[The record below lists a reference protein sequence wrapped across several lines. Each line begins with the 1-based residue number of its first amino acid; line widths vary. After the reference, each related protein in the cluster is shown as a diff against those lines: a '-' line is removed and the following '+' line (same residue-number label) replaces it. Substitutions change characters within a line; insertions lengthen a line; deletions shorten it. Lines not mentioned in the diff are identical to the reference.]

1 MLGAVRNRTTTGTGQ
16 LARGPIDPDPEPAL
30 RPGVCAHDGNT
41 PDARIVSL
49 CATMTSPPSPRR
61 AGPAAP
67 PTTSRLAR
75 AAAGLAAVA
84 TLLSLALFAAACG
97 DEGDGNGNDAPPAP
111 VGSVEVIW
119 DFALQ
124 DGGPSTCSGV
134 GAAEIFVFVG
144 GRRSDAARAQAPDG
158 GTPPPVT
165 CDDAQSEVWTQLVE
179 DTLPVVIQ
187 VYGTTGQILAEHVT
201 TVRVVPQMRTTVEHT
216 FAIGGTG
223 PSRGDLRLTWNIDGL
238 PAADACGPAGAVTV
252 AFATQPGSI
261 EALEFSAPCEN
272 GAVDLEDLRVGNY
285 ILRARLLDAQDEV
298 LAIDQQSPTVRP
310 DAQASAGY
318 RFNLESLGRARL
330 HATWTI
336 EGLPPDIACD
346 AEGLSEVEVRFQRLN
361 LEDLEWIVAETATA
375 ACSAGS
381 VTFDDLIDSGRPR
394 LELLLLEEVLG
405 APVIVTTTVTEPFDL
420 PAGETSTVSVDF
432 VLDF

>member
-1 MLGAVRNRTTTGTGQ
+1 
-16 LARGPIDPDPEPAL
+16 
-30 RPGVCAHDGNT
+30 
-41 PDARIVSL
+41 
-49 CATMTSPPSPRR
+49 MTSPHFPRR

-67 PTTSRLAR
+67 PTASRLAR

-97 DEGDGNGNDAPPAP
+97 DGEDGTGNGAPPAP
-111 VGSVEVIW
+111 VGSVEVRW
-119 DFALQ
+119 SFARQ
-124 DGGPSTCSGV
+124 DGGASTCDAV

-144 GRRSDAARAQAPDG
+144 GRRSDAARALAPDG

-165 CDDAQSEVWTQLVE
+165 CDDAQSEIWTQLVE

-187 VYGTTGQILAEHVT
+187 VYGTTGQILAEHTT
-201 TVRVVPQMRTTVEHT
+201 TVRVVPQMRATVEHT

-238 PAADACGPAGAVTV
+238 QAAEACGPAGGVTV

-261 EALEFSAPCEN
+261 EDLELSAPCEN
-272 GAVDLEDLRVGNY
+272 GTVDVEDLRVGNY
-285 ILRARLLDAQDEV
+285 ILRARLLDAQGDTLGV
-298 LAIDQQSPTVRP
+298 DQQSPSVRP
-310 DAQASAGY
+310 DAQTSAGY

-336 EGLPPDIACD
+336 EGQPPDVACD
-346 AEGLSEVEVRFQRLN
+346 AEGLSEVEVQFQRLN
-361 LEDLEWIVAETATA
+361 LEDLEWIVADTATA
-375 ACSAGS
+375 ACATGS
-381 VTFDDLIDSGRPR
+381 VTFEDLIDSGRPR
-394 LELLLLEEVLG
+394 LELLLFEEVLG
-405 APVIVTTTVTEPFDL
+405 EPVIVTTTVTEPFAL

-432 VLDF
+432 ALDL